1 MEVGVTDNE
10 LPLPSGAPL
19 QLPLYHFQVAPVPK
33 LPPVLVRVVLWP
45 LQIVVALALAE
56 VTGVEVS
63 FTVKVIFLQ
72 TVLLQVPSART

>member
-10 LPLPSGAPL
+10 LPLPSREPL

-56 VTGVEVS
+56 VTGVDVS

>member
-10 LPLPSGAPL
+10 LPLPSREPL

>member
-1 MEVGVTDNE
+1 VEAGVTDNE

-56 VTGVEVS
+56 VTGVDVS
-63 FTVKVIFLQ
+63 LTVKVK
-72 TVLLQVPSART
+72 LLQAVVLHVPSART